1 MENTNSSEQ
10 IIIEKRKRHQ
20 AYAAMDYL
28 ISVGTYFDF
37 FSIDAFKLIESANY
51 LAQKLNRPISTDL
64 LFYLISIAIQVLSKK
79 LNLVENSN

>member
-10 IIIEKRKRHQ
+10 IIEKKRKRHQ

-37 FSIDAFKLIESANY
+37 FSIDAFKLIECKLFSAKN
-51 LAQKLNRPISTDL
+51 
-64 LFYLISIAIQVLSKK
+64 
-79 LNLVENSN
+79 

>member
-1 MENTNSSEQ
+1 
-10 IIIEKRKRHQ
+10 
-20 AYAAMDYL
+20 MDYL

-64 LFYLISIAIQVLSKK
+64 LFYLISIAIQVLSK
-79 LNLVENSN
+79 N

>member
-20 AYAAMDYL
+20 AYAMDYL

-37 FSIDAFKLIESANY
+37 FSIDAFKLIECKLFSAKN
-51 LAQKLNRPISTDL
+51 
-64 LFYLISIAIQVLSKK
+64 
-79 LNLVENSN
+79 